1 EAAVD
6 LLAVQRRRGGPDDD
20 LTGTGGWLLHLV
32 DLEGIARF
40 AVPMHAPGASANGMT
55 LDRNI
60 NRVPPDASDTR
71 QKLLDAAARAF
82 AEEGIFTA
90 PLIEITRRAGQRNRG
105 ALHYHFGSR
114 DGVLCAV
121 IDRHAAFLARR
132 EGELLEIASQASDD
146 DVAAVIEAIVRPATE
161 LAESGWRGRCCLLI
175 IAELAAEDPAQ
186 YSDELRAVLA
196 RTGGNE
202 VYALIGTRMAAVSQD
217 VRIERFA
224 LVTSF
229 ILRAVADRARLLG
242 RRGRKGRPQL
252 EYEPFVQNLV
262 AMAAAAMS
270 APGERLT

>member
-1 EAAVD
+1 M
-6 LLAVQRRRGGPDDD
+6 
-20 LTGTGGWLLHLV
+20 GT
-32 DLEGIARF
+32 E
-40 AVPMHAPGASANGMT
+40 P
-55 LDRNI
+55 NI
-60 NRVPPDASDTR
+60 SPVPPDASDTR

-82 AEEGIFTA
+82 AEDGVFNA
-90 PLIEITRRAGQRNRG
+90 SLIEITRQAGQRNRG

-121 IDRHAAFLARR
+121 IDCHAAFLAQR
-132 EGELLEIASQASDD
+132 EGELLAIAARAPDD
-146 DVAAVIEAIVRPATE
+146 DVAVVIEAIVRPAAE

-175 IAELAAEDPAQ
+175 IAELAGEDPAQ
-186 YSDELRAVLA
+186 YSDELQAVLA

-202 VYALIGTRMAAVSQD
+202 VYALLATRMAAVSQD

-224 LVTSF
+224 LITTF

-252 EYEPFVQNLV
+252 EYEAFVQNLV